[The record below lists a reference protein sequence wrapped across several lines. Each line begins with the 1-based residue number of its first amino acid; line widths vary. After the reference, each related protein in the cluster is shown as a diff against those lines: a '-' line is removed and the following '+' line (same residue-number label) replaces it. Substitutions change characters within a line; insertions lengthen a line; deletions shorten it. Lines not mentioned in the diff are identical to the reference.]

1 MRVIP
6 RFPEAVGNPLYTGL
20 ISLHILDILNQ
31 RIIGVALMIT

>member
-6 RFPEAVGNPLYTGL
+6 RFPEAVGGL

-31 RIIGVALMIT
+31 RIVGVALMIT